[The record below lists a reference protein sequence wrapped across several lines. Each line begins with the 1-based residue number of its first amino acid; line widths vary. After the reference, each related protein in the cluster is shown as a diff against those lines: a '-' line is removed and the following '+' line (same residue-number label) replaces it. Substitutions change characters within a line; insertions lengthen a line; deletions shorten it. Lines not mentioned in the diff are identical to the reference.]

1 MRWGITTRNN
11 EPMLREDRFEK
22 QLSQLFDD
30 FFEMKPSSLFETK
43 WMPSIDVDEDENGI
57 HVKAEIPGIEEKD
70 LHVVIEQNMLT
81 ISGEKSEEKKSENKR
96 YVVSERQFGSFYR
109 SIALPEGI
117 DANKITAKFKNGVLH
132 IEIPRTEEAKP
143 KKITIDVH

>member
-30 FFEMKPSSLFETK
+30 FFEMKPSSLFETR

>member
-1 MRWGITTRNN
+1 
-11 EPMLREDRFEK
+11 MLREDRFEK

-30 FFEMKPSSLFETK
+30 FFEMKPSSLFETR

>member
-1 MRWGITTRNN
+1 M
-11 EPMLREDRFEK
+11 REDRFEK

-30 FFEMKPSSLFETK
+30 FFEMKPSSLFETR